1 MNTFLKI
8 AQYFLISSLSLAIF
22 FGGVSIALANTPTY
36 SVGTINGNQIQINVN
51 GDANSTVN
59 LYYYQ
64 NNAGSALSAGNIG
77 TTNSN
82 GYFSTIVSSNTYN
95 IPSGSTTYVTV
106 NGQQSPQMS
115 WPYYTGGSNYVGGS
129 LSLSQTS
136 VTLAPGQGTSI
147 SIYGGNNDYTISSNS
162 NPPVVSSLISYNRL
176 NIYGTATGNA
186 TLTVCSPNSTANCV
200 NVFVTVSGNYNGGNG
215 NYNNG
220 SNCFNG
226 SYYYT
231 CNTNNNY
238 NGGFNSNYNNGYYNG
253 NSYNNGSGFTPLNG
267 NGSYSNYNYN
277 NGFNSYNGTPVTY
290 TTYTQPTY
298 QQPVYTPVVSRPSYS
313 TPVSGVYLS
322 QVPSTGI
329 TWNLKTIL
337 FTLGLLLWSGLV
349 AHLVIERKK
358 INASFR

>member
-1 MNTFLKI
+1 MKTFPKI
-8 AQYFLISSLSLAIF
+8 TKYFLILSLSLAIF
-22 FGGVSIALANTPTY
+22 FGGASTALANTPTY
-36 SVGTINGNQIQINVN
+36 SVGIVNGNQVQIYVN
-51 GDANSTVN
+51 GDANSSIN
-59 LYYYQ
+59 LYYQ
-64 NNAGSALSAGNIG
+64 NNNSSSINNAGNIG

-95 IPSGSTTYVTV
+95 IPSGSMTYVTV
-106 NGQQSPQMS
+106 NGQQSPQAT
-115 WPYYTGGSNYVGGS
+115 WPYYTGGNNNGGS

-136 VTLAPGQGTSI
+136 ITIGVGQGASI
-147 SIYGGNNDYTISSNS
+147 SIYGASGGYTVSSNS
-162 NPPVVSSLISYNRL
+162 NPNVVSSLISNNLL
-176 NIYGTATGNA
+176 NIYGTASGNA
-186 TLTVCSPNSTANCV
+186 TLNICAPNSNSGCV
-200 NVFVTVSGNYNGGNG
+200 NVFVTVSGNYYGGNG

-253 NSYNNGSGFTPLNG
+253 NSYNNGTGFTPLNG
-267 NGSYSNYNYN
+267 NGNGSYINYN
-277 NGFNSYNGTPVTY
+277 NGYNNYNGTPITY

-298 QQPVYTPVVSRPSYS
+298 QQPVYTPVVARSSYS

-329 TWNLKTIL
+329 TWDLKTIL

-358 INASFR
+358 IRSML